1 MCVCVCV
8 CLISFTVVVVVF
20 FVFAVLLFFPLL
32 VVMMV
37 IVLVMDGRS
46 RTDMRSTA
54 VQQQPALQSKAQ
66 TKCEEKA
73 LAKPERG

>member
-1 MCVCVCV
+1 MSYLKTSV
-8 CLISFTVVVVVF
+8 LGKGGFASMAF

-54 VQQQPALQSKAQ
+54 VQQQSALQSKAQ

-73 LAKPERG
+73 LAKPEHG